1 MLLRAEPR
9 GQAPYWSVTEHWL
22 LLSLISAVISQHCV
36 RLLEGLGAEREAI
49 GQEMRKNLLCSV
61 SLQDEEKRKQ
71 ARSLLEESSRQGCLI
86 SSYLLWESDRKVDV
100 SGASSGVG

>member
-36 RLLEGLGAEREAI
+36 RLLEGLGAGEGGYWA
-49 GQEMRKNLLCSV
+49 G
-61 SLQDEEKRKQ
+61 DEEEPSVLGLAPGRREKE
-71 ARSLLEESSRQGCLI
+71 A
-86 SSYLLWESDRKVDV
+86 
-100 SGASSGVG
+100 GA